1 MKRNFC
7 ILSIF
12 LLIFIFFSCTKN
24 PPETN
29 KKLKI
34 RFTPRENWESEIT
47 FIDDLN
53 SYKNRLLIE
62 QIENA
67 RMVGVS
73 FIPKEKTSEGEYV
86 LMIYENDIC
95 IENYSILNTDYLY
108 DNQRECYLKSP
119 DILNKI
125 RAEFYL
131 KLIRKNKK

>member
-1 MKRNFC
+1 MKRHFC
-7 ILSIF
+7 IYSIF
-12 LLIFIFFSCTKN
+12 LFALIFFSCSKN

-29 KKLKI
+29 KELKI
-34 RFTPRENWESEIT
+34 RFIPRENWESKIT

-62 QIENA
+62 QIEKA

-73 FIPKEKTSEGEYV
+73 FIPKEKTSEGEYE
-86 LMIYENDIC
+86 LLIYENDVC
-95 IENYSILNTDYLY
+95 IETYNILNTDYLF
-108 DNQRECYLKSP
+108 DTQRECYLKSP

-131 KLIRKNKK
+131 RLIRKNNK